1 MRHKVGPTVLSGNPV
16 LLVADILQDGH
27 ARVLRSRGLC
37 VIGWRR
43 VWSIGW
49 EGYDVWSWDQ
59 WLHRDMMVEDVPA
72 LVRAYHEAG
81 GQGWLRGIR

>member
-16 LLVADILQDGH
+16 LSVADIIQDGH
-27 ARVLRSRGLC
+27 ARVLRSRGLW

-43 VWSIGW
+43 VRSIGW
-49 EGYDVWSWDQ
+49 QGYDASSWDQ

-72 LVRAYHEAG
+72 FARAY
-81 GQGWLRGIR
+81 RPSK